1 MKEAIRL
8 RELEAE
14 CRERALSEP
23 DRKWYWLAQAA
34 KYEILAS
41 RRIAFHAEEHS
52 APKTPE
58 IRLAQWSHERD
69 VRRMMDPLPDGRRS
83 YW

>member
-1 MKEAIRL
+1 MNEAIRL

-14 CRERALSEP
+14 CRERALSES

-34 KYEILAS
+34 KYQILAS
-41 RRIAFHAEEHS
+41 RRIAFHSDES
-52 APKTPE
+52 SGPKTPE

-69 VRRMMDPLPDGRRS
+69 VRRVMDPLPDGRRVD
-83 YW
+83 W

>member
-1 MKEAIRL
+1 MPEVIRL
-8 RELEAE
+8 RELESE
-14 CRERALSEP
+14 CRERAASEP

-34 KYEILAS
+34 KYQILAS
-41 RRIAFHAEEHS
+41 RKIAFHAEDGS
-52 APKTPE
+52 APKAPE
-58 IRLAQWSHERD
+58 IKLAPGSHERD

>member
-1 MKEAIRL
+1 MTEAILL

-14 CRERALSEP
+14 CRERAAREP

-34 KYEILAS
+34 KYQILAS
-41 RRIAFHAEEHS
+41 RKIAYLLEES
-52 APKTPE
+52 GAPKTPE
-58 IRLAQWSHERD
+58 IKLAQGSHERD
-69 VRRMMDPLPDGRRS
+69 ARRVMDPLPEGRRT